1 MASDEDDLQKAD
13 AKYEQQL
20 AKAMG
25 YAKYEQLVAARNN
38 KIVKLRNRS
47 GLSMDELA
55 KAMGY
60 AGQSSIQR
68 YLSPFYEKGFRPE
81 VARRFYDALI
91 GRGDPPITD
100 ADLQVFF
107 ALNLFLPGAEVFL
120 YRSEGGPDTDI
131 ITADKA
137 RELFFRAMASGKM
150 KATLPVAEG
159 EISIE
164 IPKLLSPASAETA
177 RIWLAHLIN
186 LAADAVED
194 PATAGDEEPH
204 KNA

>member
-1 MASDEDDLQKAD
+1 MASDEDLQKAD
-13 AKYEQQL
+13 
-20 AKAMG
+20 
-25 YAKYEQLVAARNN
+25 AKYEQLVAARNN

-107 ALNLFLPGAEVFL
+107 ALNLFLPGADVFL
-120 YRSEGGPDTDI
+120 HPSEGGL
-131 ITADKA
+131 
-137 RELFFRAMASGKM
+137 ERAMASVDRKAWATGKM

-194 PATAGDEEPH
+194 PATAGDEETH

>member
-1 MASDEDDLQKAD
+1 MASDEDLQKAD
-13 AKYEQQL
+13 
-20 AKAMG
+20 
-25 YAKYEQLVAARNN
+25 AKYEQLVAARNN

-107 ALNLFLPGAEVFL
+107 ALNLFLPGAAVFL
-120 YRSEGGPDTDI
+120 HPSEGGPDTD

-137 RELFFRAMASGKM
+137 RELFLRAASGKM
-150 KATLPVAEG
+150 KAT
-159 EISIE
+159 
-164 IPKLLSPASAETA
+164 
-177 RIWLAHLIN
+177 
-186 LAADAVED
+186 
-194 PATAGDEEPH
+194 
-204 KNA
+204 

>member
-1 MASDEDDLQKAD
+1 MASDEDFRQA
-13 AKYEQQL
+13 E
-20 AKAMG
+20 
-25 YAKYEQLVAARNN
+25 AKYEQLVAARFN
-38 KIVKLRNRS
+38 KIVKLRDRS

-100 ADLQVFF
+100 TDLQVFF
-107 ALNLFLPGAEVFL
+107 DPNLFLPGASVL
-120 YRSEGGPDTDI
+120 GRSERHSPDLI
-131 ITADKA
+131 
-137 RELFFRAMASGKM
+137 RAMASVDRKVWAAGKM

-164 IPKLLSPASAETA
+164 IPKFLSAASAETA
-177 RIWLAHLIN
+177 RIWLVHLIN
-186 LAADAVED
+186 LAADFVED
-194 PATAGDEEPH
+194 PASDGDHETD
-204 KNA
+204 

>member
-1 MASDEDDLQKAD
+1 MASDEDLQKAD
-13 AKYEQQL
+13 
-20 AKAMG
+20 
-25 YAKYEQLVAARNN
+25 AKYEQLVAARNN

-107 ALNLFLPGAEVFL
+107 ALNLFLPGAAVFL
-120 YRSEGGPDTDI
+120 HPSEGGPDTD

-137 RELFFRAMASGKM
+137 RELFLRAASGKM

-194 PATAGDEEPH
+194 PATAGDEETH